1 MSIDKVPMVLI
12 DLTQK
17 FETGDASLILR
28 CEGDYATLIN
38 TAASIMGM
46 RQAELL
52 RTLAIGGAKKIIEE
66 AAR

>member
-12 DLTQK
+12 DMSQQ
-17 FETGDASLILR
+17 FDTGDASLIIR
-28 CEGDYATLIN
+28 CEGDYADMIN
-38 TAASIMGM
+38 AAASIMGM